1 MQTVTIATK
10 LKELAPWKNSYDKPR
25 QYIKKQRHHFADKC
39 PYGQSYG
46 LSSSHVQMWELDQKE
61 GWVAEELML
70 LNCGVGEDSWES
82 LGQQGN
88 QTSQS

>member
-39 PYGQSYG
+39 PYSQSWG
-46 LSSSHVQMWELDQKE
+46 LPLWLEHKE
-61 GWVAEELML
+61 GLVPK
-70 LNCGVGEDSWES
+70 N
-82 LGQQGN
+82 
-88 QTSQS
+88 